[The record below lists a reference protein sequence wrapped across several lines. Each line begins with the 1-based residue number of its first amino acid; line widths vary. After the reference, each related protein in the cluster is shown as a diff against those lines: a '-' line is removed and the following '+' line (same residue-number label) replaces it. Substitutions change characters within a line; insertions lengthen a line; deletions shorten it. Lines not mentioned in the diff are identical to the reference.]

1 LWKVSVCTHVGVQ
14 AFAGTIDP
22 SRVKFTVSCTAT
34 TESVLPAFA
43 LLVSCDPALLRLL
56 VAHRQRWER
65 THGRPPRKSRARSF
79 PRGHGR
85 DQGKIIHRVASPRLA
100 SVSSPP
106 APWSCWRD
114 PRRPRGPPP
123 TPHSISLAGVFPR
136 HCGFAA
142 LRAAA
147 AAIFL
152 TFKLRRPLLLFSDG
166 LRLSEKAWKSF
177 RAPTTCSRLCRFKL
191 IL

>member
-1 LWKVSVCTHVGVQ
+1 VSVCTHVGVQ

-85 DQGKIIHRVASPRLA
+85 NQGKIIHRVASPRLRLVPA
-100 SVSSPP
+100 SAMELLARPAAASWSTAHPALHLPRGRVP
-106 APWSCWRD
+106 AP
-114 PRRPRGPPP
+114 
-123 TPHSISLAGVFPR
+123 
-136 HCGFAA
+136 
-142 LRAAA
+142 
-147 AAIFL
+147 
-152 TFKLRRPLLLFSDG
+152 
-166 LRLSEKAWKSF
+166 LRL
-177 RAPTTCSRLCRFKL
+177 RCSPRSRRGDLPHF
-191 IL
+191 

>member
-1 LWKVSVCTHVGVQ
+1 VSVCTHVGVQ

-85 DQGKIIHRVASPRLA
+85 NQGKIIHRVASPPSRPRQRHGVAGETRGGLVVHRPPRTPSPSRACSRATAA
-100 SVSSPP
+100 SLLSAQP
-106 APWSCWRD
+106 
-114 PRRPRGPPP
+114 PRR
-123 TPHSISLAGVFPR
+123 SSSL
-136 HCGFAA
+136 
-142 LRAAA
+142 LN
-147 AAIFL
+147 
-152 TFKLRRPLLLFSDG
+152 
-166 LRLSEKAWKSF
+166 
-177 RAPTTCSRLCRFKL
+177 
-191 IL
+191 